1 MHCKSL
7 CLVFFIVLLTGVG
20 WAQQS
25 GESLGETA
33 RKERERRKS
42 QAQPTVVLTNE
53 GALKK
58 EGENPQSAPKPT
70 TQSAAGGQEAA
81 GSSANIPATP
91 TLSVN
96 GKQTKLTHVLAVPD
110 EDRKGDITVVLSD
123 VPVTEDDVRFFM
135 RLVDKAKKGKLHAAK
150 INFDAA
156 GQVNGF
162 AVYDPALSYGYV
174 SGAEGL
180 VNFQRKTFDGRT
192 VAGTV
197 TTPNMGILDDRYQ
210 VAGTFTARIERPLTE
225 AESAQAA
232 DKPAVKVAMAYIN
245 AIRAKDVARMKSYM
259 TPESARQ
266 FDALSPADQKMQIE
280 LSAEL
285 DGNTKWRVAKYT
297 QTGNAA
303 EVKLVGGPARAQVT
317 SVMKLVLVGGS
328 WKIAAQE

>member
-1 MHCKSL
+1 MRSQSL
-7 CLVFFIVLLTGVG
+7 WLVFLIVLLTAVG
-20 WAQQS
+20 LAQQS

-58 EGENPQSAPKPT
+58 EGENPRSAPKPT

-123 VPVTEDDVRFFM
+123 VPVTEDDVRFFQ

-156 GQVNGF
+156 GQVDGF

-197 TTPNMGILDDRYQ
+197 TTPNIAFGDEHYQ
-210 VAGTFTARIERPLTE
+210 VAGTFTAQIERPLTE

-266 FDALSPADQKMQIE
+266 QDALSPAQRKMLIE
-280 LSAEL
+280 LEAEFL
-285 DGNTKWRVAKYT
+285 ANTSLRVAKYT

-303 EVKLVGGPARAQVT
+303 EVKLVGGPAGAQVT
-317 SVMKLVLVGGS
+317 SLMKLVLVGGS